1 MGLSAVEPE
10 EVLIIGAGGHGRELR
25 CWYERAASRQSLPR
39 LIGFVD
45 ARTELHGKEV
55 LGLPVFGD
63 ESWLDARRHVGV
75 LLGLGLPRVRAAV
88 VRRLARLELMFPSVI
103 DPSAVVG
110 RDVVVG
116 QGVVVCANATVTT
129 GVQLGDFSLVNFG
142 ATVGHDCRIGAWSS
156 VSPGANLSGFS
167 VLGEGVDLGAG
178 AVTIP
183 GKSIGQWSIIGA
195 GAVVT
200 SDIPDN
206 VMAAGVPATVRK
218 TFTAGWHL
226 L

>member
-1 MGLSAVEPE
+1 VSSQPFEPE

-25 CWYERAASRQSLPR
+25 CWYERAAAHRSLPR
-39 LIGFVD
+39 LIGFLD
-45 ARTELHGKEV
+45 ARTELHGADV
-55 LGLPVFGD
+55 LGVPVLGD
-63 ESWLDARRHVGV
+63 ESWLQARRHVGV

-88 VRRLARLELMFPSVI
+88 VRRLAPLQLAFPSVI

-110 RDVVVG
+110 RDVEIG
-116 QGVVVCANATVTT
+116 QGVIVCANATVTT
-129 GVQLGDFSLVNFG
+129 GVQLNDFSMVNFG

-156 VSPGANLSGFS
+156 VSPGANLSGFT

-183 GKSIGQWSIIGA
+183 GKSIGEWSIIGA

-200 SDIPDN
+200 TNIPDN

-218 TFTAGWHL
+218 TFKPGWHL

>member
-1 MGLSAVEPE
+1 MSAQAVEPE

-25 CWYERAASRQSLPR
+25 CWYERAAARQSLPR

-45 ARTELHGKEV
+45 ARKELHGTDV
-55 LGLPVFGD
+55 LGLPVLGD
-63 ESWLDARRHVGV
+63 ESWLAARRHVGV

-88 VRRLARLELMFPSVI
+88 VRRLAPLQLVYPSVI
-103 DPSAVVG
+103 DPSAVLG
-110 RDVVVG
+110 RDVEVG
-116 QGVVVCANATVTT
+116 QGVIVCANATVTT
-129 GVQLGDFSLVNFG
+129 GVRLGDFSMVNFG
-142 ATVGHDCRIGAWSS
+142 ATVGHDCRIGDWSS
-156 VSPGANLSGFS
+156 VSPGANLSGYT

-206 VMAAGVPATVRK
+206 VMAAGVPATIRK
-218 TFTAGWHL
+218 TFIPGWHL
-226 L
+226 V

>member
-1 MGLSAVEPE
+1 MGLQAVEPE

-25 CWYERAASRQSLPR
+25 CWYERAAARQSLPR

-45 ARTELHGKEV
+45 ARTELHGTEV
-55 LGLPVFGD
+55 LGLPVLGD
-63 ESWLDARRHVGV
+63 ESWIAARRHVGV
-75 LLGLGLPRVRAAV
+75 LLGLGLPSVRAAV
-88 VRRLARLELMFPSVI
+88 VRRLAALELVFPSVI

-116 QGVVVCANATVTT
+116 RGVMICANATVTT

-156 VSPGANLSGFS
+156 VSPGANLSGFT

-183 GKSIGQWSIIGA
+183 GKTIGQWSVIGA

-200 SDIPDN
+200 RNIPDN

-218 TFTAGWHL
+218 NLNAGWHL

>member
-1 MGLSAVEPE
+1 MSAQAVEPE

-25 CWYERAASRQSLPR
+25 CWYERAAARQSLPR

-45 ARTELHGKEV
+45 AREELHGTDV
-55 LGLPVFGD
+55 LGLPVLGD
-63 ESWLDARRHVGV
+63 ESWLAARRHVGV

-88 VRRLARLELMFPSVI
+88 VRRLAPLQLVYPSVI
-103 DPSAVVG
+103 DPSAVLG
-110 RDVVVG
+110 RNVQVG
-116 QGVVVCANATVTT
+116 QGVIVCANATVTT
-129 GVQLGDFSLVNFG
+129 GVLLGDFSMVNFG
-142 ATVGHDCRIGAWSS
+142 ATVGHDCRIGDWSS
-156 VSPGANLSGFS
+156 VSPGANLSGYT

-206 VMAAGVPATVRK
+206 VMAAGVPATIRK
-218 TFTAGWHL
+218 TFIPGWHL
-226 L
+226 V